1 MDAVARVRSNNAS
14 SIKSFLGHKEGVI
27 YYVLD
32 DNIGR
37 MFDGEIQC
45 LLLNDQ
51 KLKFGT
57 TCNF

>member
-1 MDAVARVRSNNAS
+1 MDAVARVRISKAS
-14 SIKSFLGHKEGVI
+14 SIKCFLGHKEGVI
-27 YYVLD
+27 CKAMD
-32 DNIGR
+32 DYMGR
-37 MFDGEIQC
+37 MFDGEIQN